1 MRIYSHS
8 SIGYEGELIE
18 IEIDLLKK
26 ELPESILWGL
36 LETKLKNQEKG

>member
-1 MRIYSHS
+1 MKIYSHS

-18 IEIDLLKK
+18 IEIDLKK